1 MLSWN
6 WRIATAADSL
16 SCMGRVYH
24 TRAHQCSFDKVLV
37 LVSPRGGAP
46 IEEHVDGIQDVVRL
60 QKAARAPWVAVTCR
74 VPRPGKRAEAST
86 PAAARRVMARL
97 DVSVK
102 AAAP

>member
-1 MLSWN
+1 MLGLTSVHLT
-6 WRIATAADSL
+6 RSRG
-16 SCMGRVYH
+16 SCL
-24 TRAHQCSFDKVLV
+24 LV
-37 LVSPRGGAP
+37 VVPP
-46 IEEHVDGIQDVVRL
+46 IEEHADGVQDVVRL
-60 QKAARAPWVAVTCR
+60 QRAARAPWVAVTCR